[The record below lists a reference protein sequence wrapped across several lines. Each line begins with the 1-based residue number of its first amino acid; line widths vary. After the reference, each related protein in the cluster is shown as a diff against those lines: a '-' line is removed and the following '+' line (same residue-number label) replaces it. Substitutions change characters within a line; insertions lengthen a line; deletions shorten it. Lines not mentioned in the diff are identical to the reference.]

1 MPTVPKL
8 ASWGDA
14 EAASYSF
21 STRPAG
27 AEACSRADELVV
39 DADGTGTWVRM
50 RPGAQP
56 AGAAVV
62 QARRRMQQWSRATR
76 PHTIR
81 RRGFMA
87 CIYLVFFFNKIKGR
101 ILLIHDH
108 SIAMDAFLETVPSAD
123 DFSSSRN
130 GIKLSVSSGSTTYSD
145 LLCRRM

>member
-39 DADGTGTWVRM
+39 DADGTGT
-50 RPGAQP
+50 QP

-76 PHTIR
+76 NHTIR

-108 SIAMDAFLETVPSAD
+108 SIAMDAVLETVPSAD

-130 GIKLSVSSGSTTYSD
+130 SIKLSASSGSTTYSD
-145 LLCRRM
+145 LLCR

>member
-27 AEACSRADELVV
+27 AEACSRADELAV

-62 QARRRMQQWSRATR
+62 QARRRMQKRSRATR
-76 PHTIR
+76 NYTIR

-108 SIAMDAFLETVPSAD
+108 SIAMDAVLETVPSAD

-130 GIKLSVSSGSTTYSD
+130 SIKLSVSSGSTTYSD

>member
-76 PHTIR
+76 NR
-81 RRGFMA
+81 RPDDEDSWHA
-87 CIYLVFFFNKIKGR
+87 S
-101 ILLIHDH
+101 ILF
-108 SIAMDAFLETVPSAD
+108 SFLT
-123 DFSSSRN
+123 
-130 GIKLSVSSGSTTYSD
+130 K
-145 LLCRRM
+145 